1 MLKKGSVL
9 SCQESLITN
18 KNGKQS
24 PKQTWNIIKE
34 EGVESAS
41 IRRVAAEAG
50 MSAGALRHYFS
61 TQDEMLLFIM
71 NYYLEEGKKRSQNK
85 EWSEKPLRAVEEVLL
100 ELVPIDDEKKAET
113 SVWWIFALRSL
124 TSDTLKEKKDE
135 MTNGTYELAKSML
148 EILVLKGILLDSI
161 NVELE
166 KIRLSALI
174 DGLSIHALL
183 RPDVYTPE
191 KVKEVIRTHL
201 ETLCN

>member
-1 MLKKGSVL
+1 MPRIVNHEQKRKTIA
-9 SCQESLITN
+9 EAA
-18 KNGKQS
+18 
-24 PKQTWNIIKE
+24 WNIIKE